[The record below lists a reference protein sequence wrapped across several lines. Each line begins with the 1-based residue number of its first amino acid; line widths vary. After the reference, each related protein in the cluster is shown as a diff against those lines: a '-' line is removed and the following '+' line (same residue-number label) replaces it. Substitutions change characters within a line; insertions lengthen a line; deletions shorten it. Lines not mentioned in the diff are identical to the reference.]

1 METEVN
7 VHTRPVLLILTMF
20 VAATAAT
27 SAQKPSEP
35 PFTLKQVGP
44 SVWAAINN
52 PNSKIQGGS
61 NAGFVVGDDGVIV
74 IDTLGTVEA
83 ARQLL
88 SEIRKLT
95 NLPIK
100 FAVNTHFH
108 IDHVAGNQLF
118 ADAGAT
124 VVGHRNVSGWI
135 HSENLKL
142 AGPGKPDPQ
151 FKAVVDSVVPPKV
164 GYEGTLSLHLGSRLV
179 QVLSFPGH
187 TGGDSVV
194 LIPDAKVAF
203 AGDLFWLNM
212 APNMINA
219 STRPWIATLDTMA
232 KNGAEFTFVPGH
244 GDTGTAQDVTAFR
257 DYLATLMKAVSDA
270 RSQKKTGTALT
281 EAVISVLEPKY
292 GRWEYFKFWAARNI
306 EQMDAELNGTKQ
318 VPQPLP

>member
-1 METEVN
+1 MR
-7 VHTRPVLLILTMF
+7 TRLLLFVLSIFVLTTADNRAQQSPD
-20 VAATAAT
+20 AA
-27 SAQKPSEP
+27 
-35 PFTLKQVGP
+35 FTLKQIGP

-61 NAGFVVGDDGVIV
+61 NAGFVIGDDGVIV
-74 IDTLGTVEA
+74 IDTLGTIEA

-88 SEIRKLT
+88 SQVRKVT
-95 NLPIK
+95 SLPIK

-124 VVGHRNVSGWI
+124 VVAHRNVIGWI

-142 AGPGKPDPQ
+142 AGPEKPDPQ
-151 FKAVVDSVVPPKV
+151 FKAFVDAVVPPKV

-194 LIPDAKVAF
+194 LIPDARVAF
-203 AGDLFWLNM
+203 AGDLFWLNIF
-212 APNMINA
+212 PNMINA
-219 STRPWIATLDTMA
+219 STRPWIATLDTMV

-244 GDTGTAQDVTAFR
+244 GETGTAQDVTVFR
-257 DYLATLMKAVSDA
+257 DYLATLMKAVTDA
-270 RSQKKTGTALT
+270 RTQKKTGTALT
-281 EAVISVLEPKY
+281 EAVMSVLEPKY
-292 GRWEYFKFWAARNI
+292 GGWEYFKFLAARNI
-306 EQMDAELNGTKQ
+306 EQMDAELSGTKQ